1 VGDPLMRSTNIV
13 LFLLLLN
20 LSAGVMASAGIV
32 DVQVEVPGGDQI
44 ELVEN
49 SSVIERQQDQPSA
62 DEVTGG
68 FLDAGRFIREM
79 RVILGT
85 GPAMLNTLGVPSI
98 ITNGLYVILGFVLIY
113 DAFEAFTGRV
123 MS

>member
-1 VGDPLMRSTNIV
+1 MRSTNIV

-32 DVQVEVPGGDQI
+32 DVQMDVPGGDQI

-49 SSVIERQQDQPSA
+49 SSVIEREQDQPSA

-79 RVILGT
+79 RTILGA

-98 ITNGLYVILGFVLIY
+98 ITDGLFVILGFVLVY

>member
-1 VGDPLMRSTNIV
+1 MRSTNIV

-20 LSAGVMASAGIV
+20 LSAGVMGAAGVV
-32 DVQVEVPGGDQI
+32 DVDVGVPGGDQI

-49 SSVIERQQDQPSA
+49 TSVVDRSQDQPSA
-62 DEVTGG
+62 DEITGG
-68 FLDAGRFIREM
+68 FLDAGRFIREL
-79 RVILGT
+79 RTILGT
-85 GPAMLNTLGVPSI
+85 GPAMLNALGVPSV
-98 ITNGLYVILGFVLIY
+98 ITNGLYVVLGFVLIY

>member
-1 VGDPLMRSTNIV
+1 MRSTNIV

-20 LSAGVMASAGIV
+20 LSAGVMGAAGVV
-32 DVQVEVPGGDQI
+32 DVDVGVPGGDQI
-44 ELVEN
+44 ELVEGT
-49 SSVIERQQDQPSA
+49 SVIDRQQDQPSA

-68 FLDAGRFIREM
+68 FLDAGRFIREL
-79 RVILGT
+79 RTILGT
-85 GPAMLNTLGVPSI
+85 GPAMLNALGVPSI

>member
-1 VGDPLMRSTNIV
+1 MRSTNIV

-20 LSAGVMASAGIV
+20 LFAGVMGAAGLV
-32 DVQVEVPGGDQI
+32 DVEVEVPGGDQI

-49 SSVIERQQDQPSA
+49 TSVVERSQDQPSA

-79 RVILGT
+79 RIILGT
-85 GPAMLNTLGVPSI
+85 GPAMLATLGVPRI
-98 ITNGLYVILGFVLIY
+98 LTDGLFVVLGFVLIY
-113 DAFEAFTGRV
+113 DAFEAFTGRE

>member
-1 VGDPLMRSTNIV
+1 MRSTNIV

-20 LSAGVMASAGIV
+20 LSAGVMGAAGVV
-32 DVQVEVPGGDQI
+32 DVKVDVPGGDQI

-49 SSVIERQQDQPSA
+49 TSVIDRSQDQPSA
-62 DEVTGG
+62 DEITGG

-79 RVILGT
+79 RVLLGT
-85 GPAMLNTLGVPSI
+85 GPAMLNTLGVPEI
-98 ITNGLYVILGFVLIY
+98 LTDGLYIVLGFVLIY